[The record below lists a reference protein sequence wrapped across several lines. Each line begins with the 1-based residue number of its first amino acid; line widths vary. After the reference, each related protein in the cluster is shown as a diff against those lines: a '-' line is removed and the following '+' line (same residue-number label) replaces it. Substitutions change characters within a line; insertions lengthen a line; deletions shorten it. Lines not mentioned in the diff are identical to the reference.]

1 MDKINMELR
10 KVLESAVRST
20 QSIEYNETTLK
31 ELYLQKL
38 LELKMSGTQ
47 VENLLGISHKS
58 LLAIFNNTGERID
71 IINVIKLAHFLGISI
86 NDIMKLYVP
95 HMPAEQIG
103 EIQKAREAGYIISNF
118 DIPTMKKIGF
128 FTSSDLQTIQSLSNI
143 KKRIVTFFGLSTIY
157 DYTETNVFPAFSRSK
172 KKSDDQIRTFWVNS
186 AYRHFELINNPNPYN
201 REALLKLMPNIRPY
215 SRNEQNG
222 LRIVAKAL
230 FNVGVTVIFQES
242 LPKLQTKGA
251 TFSYNNKP
259 CIVLSD
265 LNKRYPTLWHVL
277 LHELHHVLYDF
288 DEILEQAYHITG
300 EDDLFLINE
309 VAADSFASDYL
320 LSKDRLK
327 YIAPYINSRIIVD
340 KCAQEWGVH
349 PSIIYATY
357 CYNLSEQGNKNA
369 WKLPITKYIPP
380 MDVALGLFNTHPFE
394 KESLFESVKIIKEL
408 IYNI

>member
-1 MDKINMELR
+1 MDNINIELR
-10 KVLESAVRST
+10 KVLESAVHST
-20 QSIEYNETTLK
+20 QNVEYDDATLDD
-31 ELYLQKL
+31 LYQKKL
-38 LELKMSGTQ
+38 LELKMSSTQ
-47 VENLLGISHKS
+47 IENLLDISHKS
-58 LLAIFNNTGERID
+58 LLAILNNTGERID
-71 IINVIKLAHFLGISI
+71 VINVIKLAHFLGLSV

-95 HMPAEQIG
+95 NMPTEQIG
-103 EIQKAREAGYIISNF
+103 EIQKAREAGYIVSNF
-118 DIPTMKKIGF
+118 DISTMKKIGF
-128 FTSSDLQTIQSLSNI
+128 FTSSDLQTTQSLFNI
-143 KKRIVTFFGLSTIY
+143 KKRITAFFGLSTIY
-157 DYTETNVFPAFSRSK
+157 DYTETSIFPAFSRSK
-172 KKSDDQIRTFWVNS
+172 KNSDDQIRTFWINS
-186 AYRHFELINNPNPYN
+186 AYRHFQLINNPNPYS

-215 SRNEQNG
+215 TRNEQNG

-251 TFSYNNKP
+251 TFSYNSKP

-288 DEILEQAYHITG
+288 DEILEQTYHITG

-309 VAADSFASDYL
+309 IAADSFASDYL

-327 YIAPYINSRIIVD
+327 YISPYINSKIIVD

-349 PSIIYATY
+349 PSIIYAMY

-369 WKLPITKYIPP
+369 WKLPIIKYIPL
-380 MDVALGLFNTHPFE
+380 MEVALELFNTHPFE
-394 KESLFESVKIIKEL
+394 KESLFDSVKMIKEL

>member
-1 MDKINMELR
+1 MDKVNIELR
-10 KVLESAVRST
+10 KVLESAVHST
-20 QSIEYNETTLK
+20 QPIEYNEMTLK
-31 ELYLQKL
+31 ELYQQRL

-47 VENLLGISHKS
+47 IENLLGISHKS

-71 IINVIKLAHFLGISI
+71 VINVIKLAHFLGLSV

-95 HMPAEQIG
+95 NMPTEQIG

-118 DIPTMKKIGF
+118 DISTMKKIGF
-128 FTSSDLQTIQSLSNI
+128 FASSDLQTSQSLFNI
-143 KKRIVTFFGLSTIY
+143 KNRIVTFFGLSTIY
-157 DYTETNVFPAFSRSK
+157 DYTETNIFPAFSRSK
-172 KKSDDQIRTFWVNS
+172 KSSDDQIRTFWVNS

-201 REALLKLMPNIRPY
+201 RGALLKLMPNIRPY

-251 TFSYNNKP
+251 TFSYNKKP

-288 DEILEQAYHITG
+288 DEILEQTYHITG

-327 YIAPYINSRIIVD
+327 YIIPYINSRIIVD
-340 KCAQEWGVH
+340 KCAQEWGIH
-349 PSIIYATY
+349 PSIIYAMY
-357 CYNLSEQGNKNA
+357 CYHLSEQGNRNA

-380 MDVALGLFNTHPFE
+380 MDIALELFNTHPFE
-394 KESLFESVKIIKEL
+394 KESLLESVKTIKEL
-408 IYNI
+408 IYNV

>member
-1 MDKINMELR
+1 MEDINIELR
-10 KVLESAVRST
+10 KVLESAVHST
-20 QSIEYNETTLK
+20 QPVEYDGATLK
-31 ELYLQKL
+31 DLYQQKL
-38 LELKMSGTQ
+38 VELKMTGTQ
-47 VENLLGISHKS
+47 IENLLDISHKS
-58 LLAIFNNTGERID
+58 LLAILNNTGERID
-71 IINVIKLAHFLGISI
+71 VINVIKLAHFLGLSV

-95 HMPAEQIG
+95 NMPTEQIG

-128 FTSSDLQTIQSLSNI
+128 FTSSDLQTTQSLLNI
-143 KKRIVTFFGLSTIY
+143 KKRIISFFGLSTIY
-157 DYTETNVFPAFSRSK
+157 DYTETSIFPAFSRSK
-172 KKSDDQIRTFWVNS
+172 RNSNDLIRAFWINS
-186 AYRHFELINNPNPYN
+186 AYRHFELINNPHPYK

-215 SRNEQNG
+215 SRNEKNG

-288 DEILEQAYHITG
+288 DEILEQSYHITG

-309 VAADSFASDYL
+309 VAADAFASDYF

-327 YIAPYINSRIIVD
+327 YISPYINSRIIVD

-349 PSIIYATY
+349 PSIIYAAY
-357 CYNLSEQGNKNA
+357 CYNLSEQGNKKA

-380 MDVALGLFNTHPFE
+380 MDIALELFNTHPFE
-394 KESLFESVKIIKEL
+394 KESLLESVKIIKEL

>member
-1 MDKINMELR
+1 MDEINIELR
-10 KVLESAVRST
+10 RVLESAVQSN

-31 ELYLQKL
+31 ELYQQKL
-38 LELKMSGTQ
+38 LELKMSSTQ
-47 VENLLGISHKS
+47 IENLLGISHKS

-71 IINVIKLAHFLGISI
+71 VINVIKLAHFLGLSV

-95 HMPAEQIG
+95 NMPVEQIG

-128 FTSSDLQTIQSLSNI
+128 FTSSDLQTVQSLFNI
-143 KKRIVTFFGLSTIY
+143 KKRIVDFFGLSTIY
-157 DYTETNVFPAFSRSK
+157 DYTETNIFPAFSRSK
-172 KKSDDQIRTFWVNS
+172 KSSDDLIRTFWVNS

-251 TFSYNNKP
+251 TFAYNNKP

-288 DEILEQAYHITG
+288 DEILEQTYHITG

-327 YIAPYINSRIIVD
+327 YITPYINSRIIVD

-349 PSIIYATY
+349 PSIIYAMY
-357 CYNLSEQGNKNA
+357 CYSLSEQGNRNA
-369 WKLPITKYIPP
+369 WKLPICKYIPS
-380 MDVALGLFNTHPFE
+380 MDVALELFNTHLFE
-394 KESLFESVKIIKEL
+394 KESLLESVKTIKEL
-408 IYNI
+408 IYNV